1 MTFFQQGDSLELQH
15 VSIENNGTNDDDIIT
30 GIYKNIGL
38 MEFGLRLPL
47 GFDVCDFAKHIT
59 KLRCFENDS
68 VEYHFVNYPCD
79 STWLT
84 VSIHDLEATYEIVYP
99 NPTSGII
106 HISGNEKEVPYEL
119 YDLQGMKIQS
129 GICRDGE
136 ILIENKGMY
145 FLKVFLK
152 NKWEINKV
160 IVIR

>member
-1 MTFFQQGDSLELQH
+1 
-15 VSIENNGTNDDDIIT
+15 VSIENNGTTDDDLIT

-47 GFDVCDFAKHIT
+47 GFDVCDFDKHIA

-84 VSIHDLEATYEIVYP
+84 VSIHDPEVTNEIVYP

-106 HISGNEKEVPYEL
+106 HISGNEKGVPYEL
-119 YDLQGMKIQS
+119 YNLQGVKIQS
-129 GICRDGE
+129 GVSENGE
-136 ILIENKGMY
+136 ISIDQQGM
-145 FLKVFLK
+145 FILSLFQ
-152 NKWEINKV
+152 NSKWIIRKIAV
-160 IVIR
+160 IP